1 MTIGTRIRQAR
12 ETGPAGK
19 VSRKELAAAAGIAY
33 STLADIENGY
43 AASTTRLH
51 HIAKRLKISMEWL
64 ETGKGQMAEA
74 AQLSQSQAV
83 RLNPVIVRVVA
94 QALRETFHE
103 ELGRQ
108 YSIEEYPELFA
119 GLYER
124 TVARGDVSG
133 NLVWLGMQIKGLAQQ
148 GAPMDERSGVVADGK
163 SDGKGDVKHPRKKA
177 RP

>member
-12 ETGPAGK
+12 ESGPAGK
-19 VSRKELAAAAGIAY
+19 VSRKDLASAAGIAY

-51 HIAKRLKISMEWL
+51 HIAKRLKVSVEWL
-64 ETGKGQMAEA
+64 ETGKGGMSETAPLPQ
-74 AQLSQSQAV
+74 SQSV

-103 ELGRQ
+103 ELGRV
-108 YSIEEYPELFA
+108 YSIEEHPELFA

-124 TVARGDVSG
+124 TAARGDVGG
-133 NLVWLGMQIKGLAQQ
+133 NLVWLGMQIRGLAQQ
-148 GAPMDERSGVVADGK
+148 GAPMDERSGVVADGE
-163 SDGKGDVKHPRKKA
+163 SNGKGDVKHPRKKA
-177 RP
+177 KA